1 MLPPVSVIW
10 LNYNSMHLIDVTKKS
25 LDALLQLDYG
35 NLEVILVDNN
45 SSDGSIEVIEKYVSE
60 NKNNHNLNVRI
71 VKLKKN
77 LGFAGAMNIANNFR
91 SPSSKYLA
99 LTHND
104 LIPNPD
110 YIKKMV
116 AFLENHAD
124 VGAVQGIVVKL
135 GQESVVDSSGFML
148 DEALATSSSYAGGP
162 VANFCKPMYVS
173 FVEGTMPVYNLSAV
187 KSASGGNNELFVTA
201 GFMYYLEDVFVSLK
215 LWGCGFKCI
224 VLPVIVGSHYRMG
237 TSKVAKKQDLFH
249 YLLRNRI
256 ALLYMTN
263 SASKLGFITQNIRK
277 LIVSNRTATERKA
290 ILVSLLDGIRLGRQL
305 KRKYGTINLY
315 SAPLISDSLKS
326 RFFHWL
332 H

>member
-45 SSDGSIEVIEKYVSE
+45 SSDGSLEVIEKYVSE
-60 NKNNHNLNVRI
+60 NKTSNLNVRL

-77 LGFAGAMNIANNFR
+77 LGFAGAMNIANNIR
-91 SPSSKYLA
+91 NPHSEYLA

-104 LIPNPD
+104 LVPNPD
-110 YIKKMV
+110 YLKKMI
-116 AFLENHAD
+116 AFLENHTD

-135 GQESVVDSSGFML
+135 GKESVVDSSGFML
-148 DEALATSSSYAGGP
+148 DEALATSSVYAGGP
-162 VANFCKPMYVS
+162 IANFCKPMYVS
-173 FVEGTMPVYNLSAV
+173 FVEGTMPVYNLAAV
-187 KSASGGNNELFVTA
+187 KSASAGNNELFVTA
-201 GFMYYLEDVFVSLK
+201 GFMYYLEDVFLSLR
-215 LWGCGFKCI
+215 LWAKGFKCT

-256 ALLYMTN
+256 ALIYMTN

-277 LIVSNRTATERKA
+277 LVVSNRTIAERKA
-290 ILVSLLDGIRLGRQL
+290 IFVSLLDGIQLGRQL
-305 KRKYGTINLY
+305 KRQYGPIDLY
-315 SAPLISDSLKS
+315 SAPLIRGSLKS
-326 RFFHWL
+326 RLFHWL